1 MNGQSISR
9 KSFIRNA
16 SALIAGSGGLMMAP
30 AALAEETIKSTNPE
44 MDKKKY
50 SLKNVRL
57 ETGFEYEEGEVTGTA
72 TGLFIVQIADG
83 KITAVLPNDP
93 KANAIDAKGLL
104 MLPAFRDMHIHL
116 DKTFYG
122 GPWKARL
129 KKNRS
134 VKDMIALEERII
146 PELLTTSTYRAEKI
160 MELLQQHGSSFA
172 RSHVNIDPTSGLNSL
187 KNLQRAL
194 ENRKGS
200 FAAEL
205 VAFPQHGLWYKPSTH
220 LMREAAQLNI
230 DFIGGLDPHTID
242 GDIEKSIDFTVDLA
256 LEFNKGIDIHLHEGG
271 ESGLKT
277 VEYLIER
284 VSKYPQLKGRTFLS
298 HCFVLA
304 RLDKTQMD
312 ALADKMAAAGVGI
325 VSTIPF
331 GGTIM
336 PIPTLYRYGVTV
348 LTGNDSIIDHWNT
361 FGSGSVLQKANMMAQ
376 LYGYVTEFDLNRSL
390 KLATG
395 NVLPLDDKGT
405 RQWPASGD
413 TASVVLVDA
422 SCSAEAVSRISP
434 VRSLI
439 HEGNL
444 VF

>member
-1 MNGQSISR
+1 MNEQSISR

-16 SALIAGSGGLMMAP
+16 ATLVAGSGGLMLAP
-30 AALAEETIKSTNPE
+30 AALAGETIKSTNPE

-57 ETGFEYEEGEVTGTA
+57 ETGFEFEEGEVTGT
-72 TGLFIVQIADG
+72 TTELFLVQIADG
-83 KITAVLPNDP
+83 KIKAVLPND
-93 KANAIDAKGLL
+93 AAADAIDAKGLL
-104 MLPAFRDMHIHL
+104 MLPVFKDMHIHL
-116 DKTFYG
+116 DKTYYG

-129 KKNRS
+129 KKDRS

-160 MELLQQHGSSFA
+160 IELLQQNGSGFA

-187 KNLQRAL
+187 KNLQKAL

-205 VAFPQHGLWYKPSTH
+205 VAFPQHGLYYKPSTH

-230 DFIGGLDPHTID
+230 DFIGGLDPQSID
-242 GDIEKSIDFTVDLA
+242 GDIKRSIDFTVDLA

-284 VSKYPQLKGRTFLS
+284 VSAYPELNGKTFLS

-304 RLDKTQMD
+304 RLDKPKMD

-376 LYGYVTEFDLNRSL
+376 LYGYVTEFELNRSL

-395 NVLPLDDKGT
+395 NLLPLDDKGK
-405 RQWPASGD
+405 RQWPNPGD
-413 TASVVLVDA
+413 AASVVLVDA
-422 SCSAEAVSRISP
+422 SCSAEAVSRISS

-439 HEGNL
+439 HDGNI